1 MTESVKAAFVR
12 ENTNLAV
19 IPGVLTSILQPL
31 DVALNKPFK
40 DGVRKFT
47 ASGRQKKPS
56 EELIISWIAAA
67 WNDIPA
73 EMVESSFLKCGIT
86 NNLDGSEDDLVY
98 ENSEELIDDDS
109 FFREMFESDSE
120 SDFEG
125 FDI

>member
-1 MTESVKAAFVR
+1 MEW
-12 ENTNLAV
+12 LA
-19 IPGVLTSILQPL
+19 
-31 DVALNKPFK
+31 
-40 DGVRKFT
+40 DGIHEFT
-47 ASGRQKKPS
+47 ASGHQKKLS
-56 EELIISWIAAA
+56 EELTVSWIATA

-98 ENSEELIDDDS
+98 EYSEELIDDDS
-109 FFREMFESDSE
+109 FGREMFESDSE